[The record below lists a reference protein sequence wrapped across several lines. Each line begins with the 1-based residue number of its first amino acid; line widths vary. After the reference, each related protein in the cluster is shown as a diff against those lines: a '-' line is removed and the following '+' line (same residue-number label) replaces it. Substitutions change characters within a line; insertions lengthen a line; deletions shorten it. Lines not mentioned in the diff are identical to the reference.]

1 MPPTPKK
8 GSLKKVAT
16 LAVKKAIANKV
27 VKPAAVKIVKP
38 TADSTAYYQHGAKR
52 YGDLAIKTLNA
63 PIGGKLMN
71 EEREERNTKANKYYD
86 ASFKAT
92 DNALRQSRKG
102 KPGYNKNGFP
112 IKKSKVGG
120 AVKSKKK

>member
-16 LAVKKAIANKV
+16 AAVKKPTANKV
-27 VKPAAVKIVKP
+27 VKP

-112 IKKSKVGG
+112 LKKNKVGG
-120 AVKSKKK
+120 TVKSKKK